1 MDMKIFNSSDQCGAI
16 SKTWSLIL
24 YLFLDSI
31 FSGLDILQKVSQEK
45 SLDARHR
52 AETVRPTG
60 HRCSFIPPRNGHKVE
75 VNSDTWHALA
85 CPLKLYKPAHA
96 D

>member
-1 MDMKIFNSSDQCGAI
+1 MDMNIFNSSDQCGAI

-24 YLFLDSI
+24 YLLLDSI

-52 AETVRPTG
+52 AETVRPAG
-60 HRCSFIPPRNGHKVE
+60 HCCSFIPPRNGHKVE
-75 VNSDTWHALA
+75 VNSDTWHVLA
-85 CPLKLYKPAHA
+85 CPLKLYRPAHA

>member
-1 MDMKIFNSSDQCGAI
+1 MDMNVFNSHDQCATA
-16 SKTWSLIL
+16 SKTWSPIL
-24 YLFLDSI
+24 YLLLDSI

-52 AETVRPTG
+52 AEALRPAG
-60 HRCSFIPPRNGHKVE
+60 HWCSSIHPRNGHKVK
-75 VNSDTWHALA
+75 VNSDTWQLLA
-85 CPLKLYKPAHA
+85 CPLELHKPVHA

>member
-1 MDMKIFNSSDQCGAI
+1 MDMNIFNSSDQCGAI
-16 SKTWSLIL
+16 SKTWSLIPL
-24 YLFLDSI
+24 LDSI

-52 AETVRPTG
+52 AEAVRPAG
-60 HRCSFIPPRNGHKVE
+60 HCCSFILPRNGHKVK
-75 VNSDTWHALA
+75 VNSDTWHTLP
-85 CPLKLYKPAHA
+85 CPLKLYRPVHV